1 MLWVN
6 AHTRPDHM
14 RITVKYLP
22 DVQALTIAAI
32 HALFMIPIIFG
43 GQTDEM
49 AAIVNGIGYGGGI
62 GAVFMLA
69 YLIWNERRIQILL
82 RQHDSGRTRPY

>member
-6 AHTRPDHM
+6 AHTRPDNM

-32 HALFMIPIIFG
+32 HALFMLPAIFG
-43 GQTDEM
+43 GQTDET
-49 AAIVNGIGYGGGI
+49 AAIVEGIGYGGGI
-62 GAVFMLA
+62 GSAFLLA
-69 YLIWNERRIQILL
+69 YLIWNERRIRILL